1 MNSNNL
7 RVSPIFFKN
16 CACFFFLLAR
26 PSNGELLERK
36 SRLHPR
42 HQMFFSYKNGQVT
55 AILDKT
61 HFNAPTDTVFKNI
74 GILKFHGLQLLNCL
88 CVELLSNTFLFFLS
102 FFIKDLNFTTPLT
115 PISPTRPLLSPLF
128 NFIL

>member
-1 MNSNNL
+1 
-7 RVSPIFFKN
+7 
-16 CACFFFLLAR
+16 
-26 PSNGELLERK
+26 
-36 SRLHPR
+36 
-42 HQMFFSYKNGQVT
+42 MFFSYKNGQAR
-55 AILDKT
+55 AISVKA
-61 HFNAPTDTVFKNI
+61 HFDAPSDPIFRNI

-88 CVELLSNTFLFFLS
+88 YVELLSNTVLFFLS